1 MLSADFSSGENSV
14 APLRV
19 IDLSKWYREERAI
32 DGVTFSAS
40 AGQIAVTR
48 SVRAGLG
55 FNFDFGRQA

>member
-1 MLSADFSSGENSV
+1 MLSAQLPSGETSV
-14 APLRV
+14 PPLR
-19 IDLSKWYREERAI
+19 IIHLTKWYGEERAI